1 MCFMKPKYPYKCHF
15 DLRRG
20 KKEGEGGGG
29 GGGGGVVGVLYCTH
43 ISTFMY
49 IDI

>member
-20 KKEGEGGGG
+20 KEEGEGGGK
-29 GGGGGVVGVLYCTH
+29 VGVLYCTH

>member
-1 MCFMKPKYPYKCHF
+1 MKPKYPYKCHF

-20 KKEGEGGGG
+20 KEEGEGGGG
-29 GGGGGVVGVLYCTH
+29 GKVGVLYCTH

>member
-20 KKEGEGGGG
+20 KEEGEGGK
-29 GGGGGVVGVLYCTH
+29 VGVLYCTH

>member
-15 DLRRG
+15 DLRRS
-20 KKEGEGGGG
+20 KEEGEGGGG
-29 GGGGGVVGVLYCTH
+29 KVGVLYCTH

>member
-20 KKEGEGGGG
+20 KGEEGGGG
-29 GGGGGVVGVLYCTH
+29 KVGVLYCTH

>member
-1 MCFMKPKYPYKCHF
+1 MCFMKAKYPYKCHF

-20 KKEGEGGGG
+20 KGEGGGG
-29 GGGGGVVGVLYCTH
+29 KVGVLYFTH

>member
-1 MCFMKPKYPYKCHF
+1 MKSF
-15 DLRRG
+15 LDQWSVRISG
-20 KKEGEGGGG
+20 EEIEGGGG
-29 GGGGGVVGVLYCTH
+29 EVGVLYCTH

>member
-1 MCFMKPKYPYKCHF
+1 MKPKYPYKCHF

-20 KKEGEGGGG
+20 KEEGEVGGGG
-29 GGGGGVVGVLYCTH
+29 GKVGVLYCTH

>member
-20 KKEGEGGGG
+20 RKEGEGGGG
-29 GGGGGVVGVLYCTH
+29 KVGVLYFTD